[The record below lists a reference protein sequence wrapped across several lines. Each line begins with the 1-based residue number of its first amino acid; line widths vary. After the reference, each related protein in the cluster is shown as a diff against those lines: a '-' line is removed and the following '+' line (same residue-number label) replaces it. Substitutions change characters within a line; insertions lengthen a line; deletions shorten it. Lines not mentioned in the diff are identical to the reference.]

1 VILLD
6 TQVVAWLALQPGLLS
21 AAAVDAIRAA
31 RAQDGVAISD
41 KTLWELAMMVSKR
54 RIDVQGPMI
63 DFLRAAEDEALV
75 LPIDSAVAERS
86 MTFSPNFPKDP
97 ADRII
102 AATALVHGLT
112 LVTADEAIRKSGEVS
127 CIW

>member
-1 VILLD
+1 MILLD
-6 TQVVAWLALQPGLLS
+6 TQVVVWLALQPGLLS
-21 AAAVDAIRAA
+21 AAAVEAIRTA

-54 RIDVQGPMI
+54 KIDVQGPMI
-63 DFLRAAEDEALV
+63 DFLRATEDEALV
-75 LPIDSAVAERS
+75 LPIDAAVAELS

-102 AATALVHGLT
+102 AATAIVHGLK
-112 LVTADEAIRKSGEVS
+112 LVTSDHLIRESGEVP

>member
-1 VILLD
+1 
-6 TQVVAWLALQPGLLS
+6 
-21 AAAVDAIRAA
+21 
-31 RAQDGVAISD
+31 
-41 KTLWELAMMVSKR
+41 
-54 RIDVQGPMI
+54 MI

>member
-1 VILLD
+1 MILLD
-6 TQVVAWLALQPGLLS
+6 TQVVAWLALQPDLLS
-21 AAAVDAIRAA
+21 TAAVDAIRAA
-31 RAQDGVAISD
+31 RANGGVAISD

-63 DFLRAAEDEALV
+63 DFLRATEDEALV
-75 LPIDSAVAERS
+75 LPVDSAVAERS
-86 MTFSPNFPKDP
+86 MTFGPQFPKDP

-102 AATALVHGLT
+102 AATALVHGLA
-112 LVTADEAIRKSGEVS
+112 LVTADEGIRKSGEVS

>member
-1 VILLD
+1 MILLD
-6 TQVVAWLALQPGLLS
+6 TQVIVWLALQPGLLS
-21 AAAVDAIRAA
+21 KAAVKAIRAA
-31 RAQDGVAISD
+31 RSEDGVAISD
-41 KTLWELAMMVSKR
+41 KTLWEIAMMVSKR
-54 RIDVQGPMI
+54 RVDVQGPMI
-63 DFLRAAEDEALV
+63 DFLRATEDEALV

-86 MTFSPNFPKDP
+86 MTFSPNFPRDP

-112 LVTADEAIRKSGEVS
+112 LITADEPIRKSGEVS

>member
-1 VILLD
+1 MILLD
-6 TQVVAWLALQPGLLS
+6 TQIVAWLALQPGLLS

-31 RAQDGVAISD
+31 RAKDGVAISD

-54 RIDVQGPMI
+54 RIDVRGPMI
-63 DFLRAAEDEALV
+63 DFLRATEDEALV

-86 MTFSPNFPKDP
+86 MTLGPRFPKDP

-102 AATALVHGLT
+102 AATALVHGLA
-112 LVTADEAIRKSGEVS
+112 LVTADEGIRSSGDVS

>member
-1 VILLD
+1 MILLD
-6 TQVVAWLALQPGLLS
+6 TQVVVWLALQPGLLS
-21 AAAVDAIRAA
+21 AAAIDAIREA
-31 RAQDGVAISD
+31 RARDGVAISD

-63 DFLRAAEDEALV
+63 DFLRATEDEAFV
-75 LPIDSAVAERS
+75 LPIDAAVAELS
-86 MTFSPNFPKDP
+86 MTFGSRFPKDP

-102 AATALVHGLT
+102 AATALVHGLA
-112 LVTADEAIRKSGEVS
+112 LVTADEGIRQSGEVS